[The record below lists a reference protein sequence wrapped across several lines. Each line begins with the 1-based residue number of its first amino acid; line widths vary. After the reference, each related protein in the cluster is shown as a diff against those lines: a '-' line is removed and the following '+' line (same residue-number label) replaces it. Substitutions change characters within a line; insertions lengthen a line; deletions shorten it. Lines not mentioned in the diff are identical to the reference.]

1 MNVKKLFL
9 NLLLFASLL
18 SIHSCKAPAGDVG
31 PQGATGA
38 VGDKGDK
45 GPTGDKGAFSGYA
58 SDWRVIDIPNWKLTD
73 FKAVVTQTDAQ
84 LTPAILDQG
93 LILAYYRRNAPFLDN
108 TAVFPMP
115 DETNE
120 FLFTFKA
127 NVGSMDYE
135 LFFKQSEPVS
145 PSILLFWQIK
155 VRYIIVPAAKAGRM
169 ANVNWK
175 DYNEVKRILNL
186 KD

>member
-73 FKAVVTQTDAQ
+73 FKAVVTQTD
-84 LTPAILDQG
+84 G
-93 LILAYYRRNAPFLDN
+93 
-108 TAVFPMP
+108 
-115 DETNE
+115 
-120 FLFTFKA
+120 
-127 NVGSMDYE
+127 
-135 LFFKQSEPVS
+135 
-145 PSILLFWQIK
+145 
-155 VRYIIVPAAKAGRM
+155 
-169 ANVNWK
+169 
-175 DYNEVKRILNL
+175 
-186 KD
+186 

>member
-1 MNVKKLFL
+1 MKIQLL
-9 NLLLFASLL
+9 NALILSALLGISG
-18 SIHSCKAPAGDVG
+18 CEAPAGDVG
-31 PQGATGA
+31 PQGAAGIA
-38 VGDKGDK
+38 GEKGDK

-58 SDWRVIDIPNWKLTD
+58 SDWRVIDVPNWKLTG

-84 LTPAILDQG
+84 LTQAILDQG

-145 PSILLFWQIK
+145 PSIFLFWQIK
-155 VRYIIVPAAKAGRM
+155 VRYVIVPAAKSGRL

-175 DYNEVKRILNL
+175 DYNEVKKALNL
-186 KD
+186 ND